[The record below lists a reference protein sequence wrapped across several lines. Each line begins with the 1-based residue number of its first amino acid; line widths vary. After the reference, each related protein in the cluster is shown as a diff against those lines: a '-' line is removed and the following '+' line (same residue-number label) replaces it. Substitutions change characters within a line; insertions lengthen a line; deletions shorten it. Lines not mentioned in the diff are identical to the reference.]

1 MTLKTFKGIAL
12 AAILAAA
19 MMMEHLEESGMAA
32 SIQSAVRAALAS
44 GGARTPDLGGAA
56 TTLAATGSV
65 IEGLG

>member
-1 MTLKTFKGIAL
+1 
-12 AAILAAA
+12 
-19 MMMEHLEESGMAA
+19 MMEHLEESGMAA